1 MPYHLGGK
9 SVWYETKIIM
19 VISSVPLNMGLTK
32 IGASKS
38 VSKFKILLLQTN
50 RNRIDRIKV
59 QIYVYL
65 NLY

>member
-1 MPYHLGGK
+1 
-9 SVWYETKIIM
+9 M

-50 RNRIDRIKV
+50 RNRIDRTKV
-59 QIYVYL
+59 QIYIYL
-65 NLY
+65 NLINRDPSDHIIDAND